1 MHTPFASL
9 PGLAVGCPCCAV
21 PDPLRSPLGG
31 ASAPLF
37 ATMDSA
43 ITYVNSSAS
52 SLHAKFEG
60 YVSQHEYANTM
71 GSAWTS
77 SKGSLM
83 SDGSSSGGGSGGDGS
98 SSTNS
103 SSSSSGGSDQK
114 KKKSSRE
121 KRLQEEAV
129 SAGGGGV
136 SHSVEPTSTR
146 AAAPPLP
153 SESKQGVRS
162 KLSLPFLR
170 PAGSSPAKSSAA
182 VVGAPTTQSSTTGGP
197 TLPSSSSSSAAEPL
211 HALRIDLSAN
221 ALGWQGLCI
230 VSLAQELRSK
240 QGLPN
245 ILLDVDANSILAEVK
260 QRGVGRG

>member
-83 SDGSSSGGGSGGDGS
+83 SDGS